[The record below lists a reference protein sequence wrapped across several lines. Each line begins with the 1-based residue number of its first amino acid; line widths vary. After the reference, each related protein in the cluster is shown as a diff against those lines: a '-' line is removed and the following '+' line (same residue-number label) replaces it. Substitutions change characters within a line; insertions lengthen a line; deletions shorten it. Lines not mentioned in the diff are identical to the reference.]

1 MAWRGVERSGNCKS
15 ESLYTLPTWP
25 FGVLA
30 LLPLPPLPLSTHS
43 LKLRLL
49 FPLISTKKKKKKLG
63 QDATD
68 HILAFHPAHVITDRL
83 PRFIIGQLSDSEVA
97 NVPLVSSNWQKV
109 KTKWMERSREMR
121 FSV

>member
-1 MAWRGVERSGNCKS
+1 MAWRGAEWELQERESVHFANVAIRSSCSASSTPSTSVNSLS
-15 ESLYTLPTWP
+15 ETP
-25 FGVLA
+25 FIV
-30 LLPLPPLPLSTHS
+30 SS
-43 LKLRLL
+43 Y
-49 FPLISTKKKKKKLG
+49 FYQKKKKKLG